1 MSRQIMKNK
10 PASPYEGL
18 DGEPDVPSV
27 LTTIRKAEVKRNNT
41 AKRVPNVASDLLA
54 SQASLPTGSAE
65 VLSRE
70 TPQRQ
75 GGGRMLRAIR
85 EHTKSLEGIL
95 RTRQSP
101 KTRKAH
107 V

>member
-1 MSRQIMKNK
+1 
-10 PASPYEGL
+10 
-18 DGEPDVPSV
+18 V
-27 LTTIRKAEVKRNNT
+27 LTSVKKTEVKRNNT

-54 SQASLPTGSAE
+54 SQGSLPTGSAE
-65 VLSRE
+65 VLTRE
-70 TPQRQ
+70 TGQRQ

-85 EHTKSLEGIL
+85 EHTKSLDGLL
-95 RTRQSP
+95 RTRQTS